1 MTAAVRD
8 ITPESSS
15 APVRSGMETKAASG
29 PSLTGT
35 WHGTLT
41 NHRATLVIHHHEGSD
56 FTGTMTVHTGGYDA
70 RVAVAGR
77 VSPRTGKVSMRET
90 HRLPGTAADAWD
102 LGTESGQVKGDG
114 RMSGTGTDVR
124 GRTGGWS
131 FSR

>member
-8 ITPESSS
+8 ITPESPP
-15 APVRSGMETKAASG
+15 APSRPEMRTKAESG

-41 NHRATLVIHHHEGSD
+41 NHRATLVISRHQGSD
-56 FTGTMTVHTGGYDA
+56 FAGTMSVHTGGYDA
-70 RVAVAGR
+70 RVAVVGHI
-77 VSPRTGKVSMRET
+77 SPRTGKVSMRET

-124 GRTGGWS
+124 GRAGGWS